1 MFLKNPPFMQTIEQR
16 AIDLLQDNN
25 SSKSFYSHSN
35 FDANLRFMINQS
47 CSHIQDKISQAQL
60 VHPPE
65 ILDQVVLN
73 NLNRDGF
80 TDVFKVDCILVL
92 SSIIPPWCI

>member
-1 MFLKNPPFMQTIEQR
+1 MRTIEQR

-35 FDANLRFMINQS
+35 YDANLRFMINQS
-47 CSHIQDKISQAQL
+47 WSHIQDKVSQGQP
-60 VHPPE
+60 VCPPE

-73 NLNRDGF
+73 NLNHDVF

-92 SSIIPPWCI
+92 SGIIPPWCI